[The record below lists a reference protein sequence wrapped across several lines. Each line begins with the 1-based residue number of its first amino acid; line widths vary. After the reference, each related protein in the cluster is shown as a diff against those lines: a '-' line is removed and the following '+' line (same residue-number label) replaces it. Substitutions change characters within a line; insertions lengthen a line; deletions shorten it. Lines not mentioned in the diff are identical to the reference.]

1 MPQPSPAACEVL
13 GSFMTIIAA
22 IPEQG
27 QLAEVR
33 RRRYVVSDVRRSV
46 APANPTQVAAPQHI
60 VTLVSVEDDALGEE
74 LQVVWE
80 IEPAARAFDKM
91 EMPAPTGFDLPSKLD
106 AFLDAVRWGAASVA
120 DTRLIQAPF
129 YSGIEIESYQLDPV
143 VRAVQMPRVSLL
155 IADDVGLGKT
165 IEAGLVIRELMLR
178 HRARRVLIVC
188 PATLQIK
195 WRDEM
200 LEKFGLEFRI
210 VDSTL
215 IRRLR
220 RDRGLNANPWTH
232 FPRLIASMDYLKRE
246 TPLRLFR
253 EATGRGKQ
261 ASGLRDFDILIVDEA
276 HNAAPSGVGN
286 YALDSQRTQALREIA
301 PFFEHKLFLTA
312 TPHNGYKESFAALL
326 ELLDDQRF
334 ARGVSPD
341 PAQLRAVMVR
351 RLKSEI
357 TNWDG
362 TPKFAKREALP
373 IEVQPNQSPLA

>member
-1 MPQPSPAACEVL
+1 
-13 GSFMTIIAA
+13 
-22 IPEQG
+22 
-27 QLAEVR
+27 
-33 RRRYVVSDVRRSV
+33 
-46 APANPTQVAAPQHI
+46 
-60 VTLVSVEDDALGEE
+60 
-74 LQVVWE
+74 
-80 IEPAARAFDKM
+80 
-91 EMPAPTGFDLPSKLD
+91 
-106 AFLDAVRWGAASVA
+106 
-120 DTRLIQAPF
+120 LIQAPF

-286 YALDSQRTQALREIA
+286 YALDSQRTQVLREIA
-301 PFFEHKLFLTA
+301 PFFEHKLFLTS

-373 IEVQPNQSPLA
+373 IEVPYTDEEQRIHALLASYSEIRAAGYRDNSEKFASEFVLKLLKKRLFSSPQAFAGTLRKHRESLRRSAKAQQAAAPSQRFL